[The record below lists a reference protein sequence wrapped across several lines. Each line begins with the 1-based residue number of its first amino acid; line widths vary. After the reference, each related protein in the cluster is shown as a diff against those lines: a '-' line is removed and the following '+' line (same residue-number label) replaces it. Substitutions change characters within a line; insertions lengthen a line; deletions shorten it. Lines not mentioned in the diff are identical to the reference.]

1 MSLGALSDTY
11 AENSLGR
18 TVENFL
24 NAIESSIVFFGLM
37 FSIGLATVQCLY
49 RYIIVYLSDEPSS
62 IIWLEELARF
72 VFVWTSYLAISITI
86 RNRES
91 IRMGILVDA
100 LPERGQQIAAIASDI
115 LFLVFASYIGYLG
128 TNQVQMLIRLPQIA
142 QALQIPY
149 FIPYLILPIG
159 FGLIVLR
166 LVQRLIID
174 IPLMSRTD
182 VAMGAAIAFACLFPV
197 QFYSDIEA
205 SKLLFIYFPLF
216 LIMGVPIAVCLGLAS
231 LVTVLGSDA
240 LPLQYVAQTA
250 FTSIDSFPIM
260 AIPFFITAGV
270 LMGAGG
276 LSKRLLDLADE
287 LVGSMYGGIALAT
300 ISTCVFFGAISG
312 SGPATVAAIGSL
324 TIPAMIERGYDK
336 YFSCAVVA
344 AAGAIGVMIP
354 PSNPFVVYGIAAQ
367 ESIGRLFM
375 GGIVPGLL
383 TGFALMLY
391 SYLYSRKKG
400 WRGETQKF
408 SFNRLGKAFW
418 NAKWGLMVPV
428 IILGGIYGG
437 IMTPTESAA
446 VAAVYG
452 LVVGVWVYK
461 EISFQGLIKAGIE
474 AASTSGMIIM
484 LIAMATI
491 FGNLMAIEQ
500 IPDVIA
506 RAILSFSNNKI
517 VILLLIN
524 VLLLLT
530 GMFMEALAAIVILV
544 PILLPIVVKLGVDPV
559 HFGIVMVVN
568 LAIGFVT
575 PPIGVNLFVA
585 SSVAGV
591 KLEPVAKVAT
601 PLIAVMLAVL
611 LLITFVP
618 AIPMFLAQ
626 K

>member
-18 TVENFL
+18 TLENFL
-24 NAIESSIVFFGLM
+24 NTIESTIVFFGLM

-128 TNQVQMLIRLPQIA
+128 TNQIQMLIRLPQIA

-149 FIPYLILPIG
+149 FIPYLILPVG

-166 LVQRLIID
+166 LVQRLVTD

-182 VAMGAAIAFACLFPV
+182 VAIGAAIAFACLFPV
-197 QFYSDIEA
+197 QFYSDMEA

-216 LIMGVPIAVCLGLAS
+216 LIMGVPIAVCLGLTS

-375 GGIVPGLL
+375 GGIAPGLL

-408 SFNRLGKAFW
+408 SFDRLGKAFW

-461 EISFQGLIKAGIE
+461 EISLQGLVKAGIE

-506 RAILSFSNNKI
+506 RAILSFSSNKI

-559 HFGIVMVVN
+559 HFGIIMVVN